1 MNKLIERERDTERE
15 MLIMRRQI
23 SSMQEEIEK
32 LQEQCEDYESRLW
45 DIERE
50 EYATLDDIQDLDLK
64 EFVDQDFM
72 SEIIHEIGEHLSK
85 Y

>member
-1 MNKLIERERDTERE
+1 MNRLIEHERDTEIE

-23 SSMQEEIEK
+23 NAMQEEIDK
-32 LQEQCEDYESRLW
+32 LKEDLEEYDSRIF
-45 DIERE
+45 DIERN

-64 EFVDQDFM
+64 EFVDQDFL
-72 SEIIHEIGEHLSK
+72 SEIIHEIGEHLST

>member
-23 SSMQEEIEK
+23 SAMQEEIDK
-32 LQEQCEDYESRLW
+32 LKEELEEYDFRIW

-72 SEIIHEIGEHLSK
+72 SEIIHEIGEHLST

>member
-23 SSMQEEIEK
+23 SAMQEEIEK

-64 EFVDQDFM
+64 EFVDQDFI
-72 SEIIHEIGEHLSK
+72 SEIIHEIGEHLST

>member
-23 SSMQEEIEK
+23 SAMQEEIEK

-50 EYATLDDIQDLDLK
+50 EYATLDDIQDLDLN

-72 SEIIHEIGEHLSK
+72 SNIIHEIGEHLST